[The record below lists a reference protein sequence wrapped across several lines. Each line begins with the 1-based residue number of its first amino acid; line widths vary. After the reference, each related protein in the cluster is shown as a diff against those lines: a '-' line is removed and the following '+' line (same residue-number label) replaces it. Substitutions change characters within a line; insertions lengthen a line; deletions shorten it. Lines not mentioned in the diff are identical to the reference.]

1 MYIKRVELENIK
13 SHAQSSFDFERG
25 STAISGVNGA
35 GKTTIIESIAWVLF
49 DLLGYKK
56 DEFLRRGSKK
66 GIVRVTFESGLDER
80 EYTVYRDTQTG
91 YNVYDPGLKLRIADK
106 KEEVTRF
113 LWQHLGV
120 EPGTDLEA
128 LFKHAIGVPQG
139 TFTAIFLAPGA
150 ERKKTFDT
158 LLKVEEYRRGADEL
172 LKTCRFIE
180 GRIGDVKVKIARA
193 EGELAKIDLVEAEY
207 KRLTGLAEDLSRSVN
222 EVSRKVEEKAA
233 VVKTFDEAEAA
244 FAALYTDLEKH
255 RAEKAKSD
263 VLLFQREAELNQSRD
278 AAAKLEAARE
288 DAEKHLETL
297 GRLKEFERERDER
310 EKLRLESQK
319 VESAITNVLSD
330 RKHLDQE
337 LESIHRS
344 HKAIESLKQLV
355 VDQER
360 LEREVELLRKDV
372 NRLETVCGRIAEL
385 DGQVSRLRESY
396 RNNNDQLKEAREKS
410 VAAEQLNELEGR
422 DAEIIRE
429 LASLQA
435 ALERDE
441 RFQKEIMNGL
451 CPILSQ
457 KCLNLKPGET
467 LEMFVTSQF
476 SEVKDKITSLQGER
490 SSLTAVLTLS
500 REAAKYVAQLPVL
513 EGRAAEISDEG
524 KRLAEEKTKL
534 EKEAETLPRIKED
547 LGRIESEL
555 KTLDNPR
562 SKIALLEQEAR
573 REGDINTQLA
583 SIEKNLERLES
594 ERRVLVEQLESYKD
608 LDQQW
613 ADATATRDRTA
624 DAYRTSLANEAFAK
638 LLGERE
644 ERFGTA
650 KAELEKIEQLLA
662 AAEESYS
669 KASEGYDRERHIL
682 ERNEFRELEKR
693 QVELRTN
700 LEATTLREA
709 EAASELERLNVIRRS
724 LQDEFREKERL
735 EKVAETTDFI
745 RTTLKEA
752 APLVARNY
760 VYHVSQEA
768 NQMYREI
775 TGNAERTLKWTDDYG
790 IILEEGGYDRPFVSL
805 SGGEQM
811 AAALSV
817 RLALLKQLSDIRI
830 AFFDEPTTNMD
841 AERRENLAQQI
852 GQIKHF
858 DQLFVISHDD
868 TFEGYMDHEIRVEK

>member
-13 SHAQSSFDFERG
+13 SHAKSSFDFERG

-35 GKTTIIESIAWVLF
+35 GKTTIIESIAWALF

-66 GIVRVTFESGLDER
+66 GSVRVAFESGLDER
-80 EYTVYRDTQTG
+80 EYVVYRDTQTG
-91 YNVYDPGLKLRIADK
+91 YNVYDPDLKIRIADK

-139 TFTAIFLAPGA
+139 TFTAIFMAPAA

-158 LLKVEEYRRGADEL
+158 LLKVEEYRRGAEEL
-172 LKTCRFIE
+172 LKTYRFVE
-180 GRIGDVKVKIARA
+180 GQISEARVKIARA
-193 EGELAKIDLVEAEY
+193 EGELSKIDAVEAEY
-207 KRLTGLAEDLSRSVN
+207 KRLTAVAEELSRSV
-222 EVSRKVEEKAA
+222 EEIGIKVEAKAGI
-233 VVKTFDEAEAA
+233 VKAFDEAESA
-244 FAALYTDLEKH
+244 FASLFAKLEKH
-255 RAEKAKSD
+255 RAEKAKVD
-263 VLLFQREAELNQSRD
+263 VVVCQRESEVNQSRTAATAID
-278 AAAKLEAARE
+278 AVRE
-288 DAEKHLETL
+288 DAQKHQESL
-297 GRLKEFERERDER
+297 GRLKELERERDAR

-319 VESAITNVLSD
+319 VESAIANVHSD
-330 RKHLDQE
+330 RKHLNSD
-337 LESIHRS
+337 LESIRRS
-344 HKAIESLKQLV
+344 HDAIASLKQLV
-355 VDQER
+355 TDQER
-360 LEREVELLRKDV
+360 LESEVEQLRKDL
-372 NRLETVCGRIAEL
+372 NRLEAVCGRIAEL
-385 DGQVSRLRESY
+385 DGQIVRLRDSY
-396 RNNNDQLKEAREKS
+396 KTNNNQLKEAREKGT
-410 VAAEQLNELEGR
+410 AAEKLNELEGR

-429 LASLQA
+429 LANLEA

-476 SEVKDKITSLQGER
+476 GEVKSKIDSLRSER
-490 SSLTAVLTLS
+490 SAVSSALGLS
-500 REAAKYVAQLPVL
+500 REAAKYVAQITVL
-513 EGRAAEISDEG
+513 EGRASEIGVEG
-524 KRLAEEKTKL
+524 KRLADEKAKL
-534 EKEAETLPRIKED
+534 EKEAEELSRVKTD
-547 LGRIESEL
+547 LEKIEADL
-555 KTLDNPR
+555 KALDNPK

-573 REGDINTQLA
+573 REGDIVAQLA
-583 SIEKNLERLES
+583 AIEKNLERLES
-594 ERRVLVEQLESYKD
+594 DRKILAEQLESYKD
-608 LDQQW
+608 LDQHLTES
-613 ADATATRDRTA
+613 AETRDRTA
-624 DAYRTSLANEAFAK
+624 DAYKSFIANEALAGLLQERETRYAAVQTELADVQK
-638 LLGERE
+638 LLSE
-644 ERFGTA
+644 
-650 KAELEKIEQLLA
+650 AEA
-662 AAEESYS
+662 AYA
-669 KASEGYDRERHIL
+669 KASEGYDRDRHIR
-682 ERNEFRELEKR
+682 ERNELQQLEKR
-693 QVELRTN
+693 QVELRAN
-700 LEATTLREA
+700 LGSTTMLEV
-709 EAASELERLNVIRRS
+709 AAAAELERLNAIRRS
-724 LQDEFREKERL
+724 LADEFREKERL

-760 VYHVSQEA
+760 VFHVSQEA

-790 IILEEGGYDRPFVSL
+790 ICLEEGGYDRPFVSL

-817 RLALLKQLSDIRI
+817 RLALLKQLSDIRV

-852 GQIKHF
+852 SQIKHF

-868 TFEGYMDHEIRVEK
+868 TFEGYMDHEVRVEK